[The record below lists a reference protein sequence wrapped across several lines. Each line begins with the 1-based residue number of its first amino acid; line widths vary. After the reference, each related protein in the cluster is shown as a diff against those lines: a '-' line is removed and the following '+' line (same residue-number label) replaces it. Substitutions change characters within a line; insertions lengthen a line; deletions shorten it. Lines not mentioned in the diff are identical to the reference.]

1 MSATVIGAHA
11 KVSGSVAV
19 VATIGGTDGDLVIE
33 GFVDGTVRASG
44 RLTLGV
50 AAQVTGELIAHDVRI
65 AGKLD
70 RGIRATGVIHLLS
83 TAEVR
88 GDLEAAR
95 VVIDDGAIFE
105 GQVKL
110 RRSATA
116 KPAATVSSAKIS
128 SAASPAPS
136 TSPPEHEPPS
146 SPPTRAVPELA
157 SPGRRRIQRRGS

>member
-11 KVSGSVAV
+11 KVSGSVIVTA
-19 VATIGGTDGDLVIE
+19 AIGTTDGDVIVE
-33 GFVDGTVRASG
+33 GTVDGSVRASG

-50 AAQVTGELIAHDVRI
+50 GAVVTGELIAHDVRI

-83 TAEVR
+83 TAEVN
-88 GDLEAAR
+88 GDLEASR

-110 RRSATA
+110 RRNAPA
-116 KPAATVSSAKIS
+116 KAPVAPAPAPRPAAPPA
-128 SAASPAPS
+128 APS
-136 TSPPEHEPPS
+136 LAAPSPSERP
-146 SPPTRAVPELA
+146 VPELA
-157 SPGRRRIQRRGS
+157 TPGRRRIQRRGP